1 MTRKRFIKL
10 LMAHKIQKNQAKEM
24 ARAVDRYGSYAE
36 LYQNLAPALPFW
48 TVKKRIVKAYNH
60 VAKQV
65 KTVAAAFVASLI
77 PGIKSMIEQYKERQA
92 QE

>member
-1 MTRKRFIKL
+1 MTRKRFVKL
-10 LMAHKIQKNQAKEM
+10 LMAHKIQRNRAEEM
-24 ARAVDRYGSYAE
+24 TRAVEQYGSYKKI
-36 LYQNLAPALPFW
+36 YQKIAPALPFW